1 MPCIEVIQDCQF
13 GSTGKG
19 LFAGFLAAS
28 HNPDV
33 LAMAPSPNAGHTL
46 IMPNGAV
53 HVHRMLPLG
62 FKSKKL
68 HTIVL
73 GPGSILDLDSLYDEI
88 QSINLP
94 HVRICVHRNA
104 AVVLDRH
111 REAEAN
117 GGTAPGSTRKG
128 VGAAQANRI
137 FRSPDSSNVICDID
151 KNHPVFGRI
160 ELIDTSELQ
169 RIYFEAENIQV
180 EGCQGYSLSIYH
192 GSYPHVTCRDV
203 TVYSLLA
210 DCGIPVCSSHTLRVY
225 GVFRTYPIR
234 VANRPESGEW
244 SGPTYSD
251 SKEITFEELG
261 KPQELTTV
269 TKLPRRIFT
278 FSQQQAIEACI
289 QNRVDYAFLNFC
301 NYPPNFDVLKD
312 IWLRLDESANVRYV
326 GFGPT
331 LSDIYR
337 IGAPGIANNHFRDI
351 YEHYRNAAD
360 RHSPMGR

>member
-1 MPCIEVIQDCQF
+1 MPCIEIIQDCQF

-46 IMPNGAV
+46 ILPDGTTYM
-53 HVHRMLPLG
+53 HRMLPLG

-68 HTIVL
+68 QTIVL
-73 GPGSILDLDSLYDEI
+73 GPGSILDLDALHDELMR
-88 QSINLP
+88 INLSN
-94 HVRICVHRNA
+94 VRVCVHRNA

-137 FRSPDSSNVICDID
+137 LRNPDMNNVISAMPDT
-151 KNHPVFGRI
+151 HPVFGYV
-160 ELIDTSELQ
+160 ELIDTAEMQ
-169 RIYFEAENIQV
+169 RIYLEADTIQV
-180 EGCQGYSLSIYH
+180 EGCQGYSLSVYH
-192 GSYPHVTCRDV
+192 GDYPHVTCRDV

-210 DCGIPVCSSHTLRVY
+210 DCGIPVCSSHALRVY

-234 VANRPESGEW
+234 VANRPASGEW
-244 SGPTYSD
+244 SGPTYPD
-251 SKEITFEELG
+251 SREITFNEIG
-261 KPQELTTV
+261 QAQELTTV

-278 FSQQQAIEACI
+278 FSQQQAIEACV
-289 QNRVDYAFLNFC
+289 QNRVDHAFLNFC
-301 NYPPNFDVLKD
+301 NYPPTFDILKD
-312 IWLRLDESANVRYV
+312 IWLRLDESTNVRYV

-331 LSDIYR
+331 LSDVYR
-337 IGAPGIANNHFRDI
+337 IGAPGIANNHLRDL
-351 YEHYRNAAD
+351 YEHYRNASSG
-360 RHSPMGR
+360 HSPVGR